1 MVEIQIRITSLKS
14 NAINFKSMTIFKKI
28 VSLIFNVFPAKSLV
42 ISVRYWLKNS
52 NNEKMHVKFIKTNKY
67 ASKTLFLATHNT
79 EKEEETS
86 LLIYCHMNKK
96 Y

>member
-1 MVEIQIRITSLKS
+1 
-14 NAINFKSMTIFKKI
+14 
-28 VSLIFNVFPAKSLV
+28 
-42 ISVRYWLKNS
+42 
-52 NNEKMHVKFIKTNKY
+52 MHVKFIKTNKY
-67 ASKTLFLATHNT
+67 ASKTLFLATHNA

>member
-1 MVEIQIRITSLKS
+1 
-14 NAINFKSMTIFKKI
+14 
-28 VSLIFNVFPAKSLV
+28 
-42 ISVRYWLKNS
+42 
-52 NNEKMHVKFIKTNKY
+52 MHVKFIKTNKY

-79 EKEEETS
+79 EKEETS